1 MVATGLEAE
10 RQLLSRG
17 PKDIVPER
25 RADAV
30 SHVIILEMMAEMI
43 LLEPKQHASRHDK
56 MVRRVMEHVIAD
68 VTKNQTC
75 EHSRGKA
82 TKN

>member
-30 SHVIILEMMAEMI
+30 SDVIVLEMMAEMI
-43 LLEPKQHASRHDK
+43 LLQPKPDAAFHGE
-56 MVRRVMEHVIAD
+56 MVRCVMEHVIAE
-68 VTKNQTC
+68 VTENQPGKHRRRQASKN
-75 EHSRGKA
+75 
-82 TKN
+82 